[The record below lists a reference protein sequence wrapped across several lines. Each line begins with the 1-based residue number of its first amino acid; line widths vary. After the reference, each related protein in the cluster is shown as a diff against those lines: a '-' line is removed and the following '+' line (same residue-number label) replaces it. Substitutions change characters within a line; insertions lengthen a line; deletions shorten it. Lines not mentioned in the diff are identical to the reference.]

1 MTHFWILNQSEC
13 TARQG
18 YYLIGQN
25 LHGLGLSFRLNANF
39 SPGWFLGFSG
49 HPSNPGI
56 AKLRLKMRTIL
67 TVRFY
72 HFMGV
77 MRARTASF
85 VEKNHINKRW
95 YHSLGHLKPT
105 LKYYLHFKI
114 GAKRN
119 FMTKLLACGKDNH
132 NNGID
137 SLMYEGFLS
146 NKPAMVRSLPQE

>member
-1 MTHFWILNQSEC
+1 
-13 TARQG
+13 
-18 YYLIGQN
+18 
-25 LHGLGLSFRLNANF
+25 
-39 SPGWFLGFSG
+39 
-49 HPSNPGI
+49 
-56 AKLRLKMRTIL
+56 MR

-137 SLMYEGFLS
+137 SLMYEAFLS
-146 NKPAMVRSLPQE
+146 NKLAMVRSLPQE

>member
-1 MTHFWILNQSEC
+1 MVFWAL
-13 TARQG
+13 
-18 YYLIGQN
+18 
-25 LHGLGLSFRLNANF
+25 
-39 SPGWFLGFSG
+39 
-49 HPSNPGI
+49 SNPGI
-56 AKLRLKMRTIL
+56 AKLRLKMR

-105 LKYYLHFKI
+105 LKYLHFKI

-137 SLMYEGFLS
+137 SLMYEGFFV
-146 NKPAMVRSLPQE
+146 K